1 MFIDYTFFIEVSVPS
16 QESEVVMDLCVKG
29 INISSFYDFDIWFW
43 NLSDSVPYFIFHF
56 SRRRQSVISNVWMKF
71 WGFIINTE

>member
-43 NLSDSVPYFIFHF
+43 NCSDSVSFFIFHF
-56 SRRRQSVISNVWMKF
+56 IM
-71 WGFIINTE
+71 